1 MQPTC
6 TEKGYTGYQCS
17 GCNDTEIDENSY
29 VNAVGHN
36 PKIENYKAAT
46 CTEDGYT
53 GDKVCTV
60 CGETVAAG
68 EAIPAKGHTK
78 VAIPA
83 VAATCTKDGTTAGV
97 KCSVCKEIL
106 LAPEKVPAKG
116 HTWDDGKVTQKPTL
130 TKEGVKTYTCT
141 ACDETKTEPI
151 AKLTT
156 CDAGEDCPTHNYKD
170 VKSSQWYH
178 LDVDY
183 VVESGLMGGYGNG
196 IFLPDNKLSRAE
208 MVQVLYNWAGKPEV
222 SNELTDFADANK
234 ISDYAVS
241 AVKWAVEQDILR
253 GDGSP
258 RKLRPTD
265 YAKRCEVAAM
275 LHRYIV

>member
-46 CTEDGYT
+46 CTEDGI
-53 GDKVCTV
+53 VN
-60 CGETVAAG
+60 
-68 EAIPAKGHTK
+68 
-78 VAIPA
+78 
-83 VAATCTKDGTTAGV
+83 GV
-97 KCSVCKEIL
+97 
-106 LAPEKVPAKG
+106 G
-116 HTWDDGKVTQKPTL
+116 DGKFAPNALVTREQL
-130 TKEGVKTYTCT
+130 VAMLYR
-141 ACDETKTEPI
+141 
-151 AKLTT
+151 
-156 CDAGEDCPTHNYKD
+156 Y
-170 VKSSQWYH
+170 
-178 LDVDY
+178 
-183 VVESGLMGGYGNG
+183 
-196 IFLPDNKLSRAE
+196 AE
-208 MVQVLYNWAGKPEV
+208 KPEV